1 MTETRPHRL
10 SAGELHAAFA
20 AGTLTPREAAEDV
33 LRQIDVV
40 EPHVNAFARV
50 TPREALDRA
59 DEAGRGGG
67 AGGPLLGCPVT
78 LKDLIETAGIETS
91 FGSAAFA
98 GHVPDGDSAV
108 AERLRRAGTVLLG
121 KTTTP
126 EFGWKCPT
134 DSPAH
139 GVTRN
144 PWALDR
150 TPGGSSGGS
159 AVAVACGMGPIGIGS
174 DGGGSIRQPA
184 SFCGI
189 VGFKPSFGRIPCEP
203 PSGTIDSFNAT
214 GVLARRT
221 ADVAAALDA
230 LAGPD
235 ERDWHS
241 LPAPAGSFSSGLQAG
256 VAAARVAWSPDLGYA
271 ASSRRCGG
279 SRRRRCAGSRRSSA
293 ARSRRSIPAGRIR
306 GSGSRCCACA

>member
-159 AVAVACGMGPIGIGS
+159 AVAIACGIGPIGIGT

-184 SFCGI
+184 SFCGV
-189 VGFKPSFGRIPCEP
+189 VGFKASSAGSRASHRAARSTASPRLEH
-203 PSGTIDSFNAT
+203 T
-214 GVLARRT
+214 GPLARTVR
-221 ADVAAALDA
+221 DVALLLDVI
-230 LAGPD
+230 AGPD
-235 ERDWHS
+235 DRDWYS
-241 LPAPAGSFSSGLQAG
+241 CP
-256 VAAARVAWSPDLGYA
+256 
-271 ASSRRCGG
+271 
-279 SRRRRCAGSRRSSA
+279 RSSA
-293 ARSRRSIPAGRIR
+293 EMTTSTPLRAASTNYVLPGQAISATP
-306 GSGSRCCACA
+306 CASQKSLR